1 VTTWIR
7 TAQELVGFLASL
19 DGCRAI
25 GLDSESDSLYHHFE
39 KVCLLQMAGERGQA
53 VLIDTLALKDLSPLA
68 PTLADPQVT
77 KVLHGA
83 DYDVTTLKRDFGFRF
98 AGLFDTMIASRF
110 LGLPAVGL
118 QAVARSELG
127 VELSKGFQKDD
138 WSRRPLTPAQ
148 EDYALA
154 DVRHLIALQDRLA
167 RQLREKGRLEWV
179 LEECEV
185 VAGLDPAR
193 RRTDPHAYQSIK
205 GARRLSRRG
214 LAVLREVHA
223 WREAQAASTDRPA
236 FKIVPNE
243 ALLAI
248 AESPPRSRDELT
260 RVRGAS
266 LRLRAQ
272 AAEVFDVVAR
282 ALATPESELPSLAPT
297 PRPVVAEAV
306 RRRMLALRAWRAVEG
321 ARLEL
326 DASLVLPQRLLE
338 RVAEA
343 APRDEEGLAQ
353 VDGLR
358 RWRVVHFGK
367 ALLAAVASA

>member
-248 AESPPRSRDELT
+248 AESPPRSRHELT

-358 RWRVVHFGK
+358 RWRVVHFGR

>member
-1 VTTWIR
+1 MTTWIR
-7 TAQELVGFLASL
+7 TPQELVGFLASL

-39 KVCLLQMAGERGQA
+39 KVCLLQMTGERGQA

-68 PTLADPQVT
+68 PLLADPRVT

-83 DYDVTTLKRDFGFRF
+83 DYDVTTLKRDFAFRF
-98 AGLFDTMIASRF
+98 AGLFDTMIAARF

-167 RQLREKGRLEWV
+167 HQLREKGRLEWV

-185 VAGLDPAR
+185 VAALDPAR
-193 RRTDPHAYQSIK
+193 RRTDPNAYQSIK

-214 LAVLREVHA
+214 LAVLRGLHA

-243 ALLAI
+243 ADRK
-248 AESPPRSRDELT
+248 S
-260 RVRGAS
+260 
-266 LRLRAQ
+266 
-272 AAEVFDVVAR
+272 VV
-282 ALATPESELPSLAPT
+282 
-297 PRPVVAEAV
+297 
-306 RRRMLALRAWRAVEG
+306 
-321 ARLEL
+321 
-326 DASLVLPQRLLE
+326 
-338 RVAEA
+338 
-343 APRDEEGLAQ
+343 
-353 VDGLR
+353 
-358 RWRVVHFGK
+358 
-367 ALLAAVASA
+367 

>member
-127 VELSKGFQKDD
+127 VELSKGLQKDD

-248 AESPPRSRDELT
+248 AESPPRSRHELT

-358 RWRVVHFGK
+358 RWRVVHFGR

>member
-1 VTTWIR
+1 VATWIR
-7 TAQELVGFLASL
+7 TSQELAGFLESL

-39 KVCLLQMAGERGQA
+39 KVCLLQLTGERGEG
-53 VLIDTLALKDLSPLA
+53 VLIDTLVLRDLSPLA
-68 PTLADPQVT
+68 PLMADPGVL

-83 DYDVTTLKRDFGFRF
+83 DYDVTTLKRDFAFRF

-118 QAVARSELG
+118 QAIARSELG
-127 VELSKGFQKDD
+127 VELSKDFQKDD
-138 WSRRPLTPAQ
+138 WSRRPLTGAQ

-167 RQLREKGRLEWV
+167 RRLREKGRLEWV

-185 VAGLDPAR
+185 VAGLEAAR
-193 RRTDPHAYQSIK
+193 RRADPHAYQAIK

-214 LAVLREVHA
+214 LAVLRALHA
-223 WREAQAASTDRPA
+223 WREAQAAATDRPA
-236 FKIVPNE
+236 FKIAPNE
-243 ALLAI
+243 ALLAL
-248 AESPPRSRDELT
+248 AETPPRTRDELK

-266 LRLRAQ
+266 LHLRAR
-272 AAEVFDVVAR
+272 AAEVLDSVAG
-282 ALATPESELPSLAPT
+282 ALAVPEEDLPSLKTT
-297 PRPVVAEAV
+297 PRPMVPEAV
-306 RRRMLALRAWRAVEG
+306 RQRMTALRAWRAGEA
-321 ARLEL
+321 ARLAL
-326 DASLVLPQRLLE
+326 DASVVLPQRLLE

-343 APRDEEGLAQ
+343 APRDADGLAQ
-353 VDGLR
+353 VEGLR
-358 RWRVVHFGK
+358 RWRAVHFGN

>member
-1 VTTWIR
+1 
-7 TAQELVGFLASL
+7 
-19 DGCRAI
+19 
-25 GLDSESDSLYHHFE
+25 
-39 KVCLLQMAGERGQA
+39 
-53 VLIDTLALKDLSPLA
+53 
-68 PTLADPQVT
+68 
-77 KVLHGA
+77 
-83 DYDVTTLKRDFGFRF
+83 
-98 AGLFDTMIASRF
+98 MIASRF

-148 EDYALA
+148 EEYALA
-154 DVRHLIALQDRLA
+154 DVRHLIPLQERLA
-167 RQLREKGRLEWV
+167 RRLREKGRLEWV

-193 RRTDPHAYQSIK
+193 RRTDPNAYQSIK

-214 LAVLREVHA
+214 LAVLRGLHA
-223 WREAQAASTDRPA
+223 WREAQAAATDRPA

-248 AESPPRSRDELT
+248 AEGTPRSRDELA

-272 AAEVFDVVAR
+272 AAEVLDIVAR
-282 ALATPESELPSLAPT
+282 ALATPEAELPSIAT
-297 PRPVVAEAV
+297 APRPVVGETV
-306 RRRMLALRAWRAVEG
+306 RRRTLALRAWRALEA

-326 DASLVLPQRLLE
+326 DASIVLPQRLLE
-338 RVAEA
+338 RVAEL
-343 APRDEEGLAQ
+343 APRDEEGLAR
-353 VDGLR
+353 VEGLR
-358 RWRVVHFGK
+358 RWRAAHFGE